1 MRRQKTNKPLDE
13 HPALAS
19 EQDIVVTVSLCGHG
33 MKYVSKRE
41 DADTVYIDKSGRESY
56 SKRVSNV
63 YGYEIRSATRM
74 TGACRKLL
82 HHDTLETKLDESP
95 VVPFGAIYAA
105 RAREAF
111 ERIQQA

>member
-1 MRRQKTNKPLDE
+1 MRKEKPSKVSEE

-19 EQDIVVTVSLCGHG
+19 EQEIVVTVSLCGHG

-63 YGYEIRSATRM
+63 YGYEIRSAARIA
-74 TGACRKLL
+74 GACRKLL
-82 HHDTLETKLDESP
+82 HQDTLETKLDESP
-95 VVPFGAIYAA
+95 IVPAGAVYAA